1 MIADELGLEDIHA
14 SALITVG
21 TARRNSGD
29 PEGRSPI
36 EEGLQIADRLNLP
49 QVSFRAINNLSV
61 SLVNDEGRLDRSSEL
76 VEDGLRRCE
85 RLGDRPQLIWF
96 QSILAAN
103 RFWLGDFDDALRL
116 VELVIDSAVPNYQ
129 TGNAHKL
136 RARIRLARDD
146 VAGAESDAEIAIAL
160 VRRIG
165 EFQVVA
171 PALAEA
177 SLVAAALGRESDA
190 LALVDELIELDRP
203 RPVRA
208 RSTTTGFYV
217 PFALAAVEVGRA
229 SEFLEVTANV
239 EHPSPWLTAGRAYAR
254 GELGAAVE
262 LLSRLSVPDT
272 AWARL
277 RAARALVDESRRAEA
292 DAQLHRAL
300 AFYRSVGGT
309 RYIREGEALLAATA

>member
-1 MIADELGLEDIHA
+1 MA
-14 SALITVG
+14 
-21 TARRNSGD
+21 
-29 PEGRSPI
+29 
-36 EEGLQIADRLNLP
+36 
-49 QVSFRAINNLSV
+49 
-61 SLVNDEGRLDRSSEL
+61 
-76 VEDGLRRCE
+76 
-85 RLGDRPQLIWF
+85 W
-96 QSILAAN
+96 
-103 RFWLGDFDDALRL
+103 
-116 VELVIDSAVPNYQ
+116 VIDSAVPNYQ

-277 RAARALVDESRRAEA
+277 RAARPIRARFSRSLPIRLVLRMRLKPLLPLPDRRFALVVILIILD
-292 DAQLHRAL
+292 D
-300 AFYRSVGGT
+300 
-309 RYIREGEALLAATA
+309 